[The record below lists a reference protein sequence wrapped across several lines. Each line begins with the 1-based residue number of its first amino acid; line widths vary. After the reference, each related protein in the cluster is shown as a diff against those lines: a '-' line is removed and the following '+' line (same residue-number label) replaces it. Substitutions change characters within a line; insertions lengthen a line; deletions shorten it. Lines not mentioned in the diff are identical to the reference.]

1 MDPHAE
7 GAPLNPAPPPPGAAP
22 ALHRVFFVSRCRA
35 STTELDVR
43 QLFDSALRHNRERA
57 ITGVLMHTGGHF
69 AQVMEGPAPA
79 VLSTMA
85 VIEADT
91 RHEAVARLLQGRL
104 QRRQFQRW
112 TVHWQAA
119 PGADD
124 LLAAVLQ
131 EPVVP
136 RARAHRLLRTLF
148 GEPPGAG
155 APDQASFNGAR
166 NS

>member
-7 GAPLNPAPPPPGAAP
+7 GAALSPAPTPLTAAP
-22 ALHRVFFVSRCRA
+22 ALHRVFYVSRCRA
-35 STTELDVR
+35 STTELDLRRLV
-43 QLFDSALRHNRERA
+43 DSSLRNNRERA
-57 ITGVLMHTGGHF
+57 ITGVLLHTGGHF
-69 AQVMEGPAPA
+69 AQVIEGPEPSI
-79 VLSTMA
+79 LRTMA
-85 VIEADT
+85 DIEADA

-104 QRRQFQRW
+104 PRRHFKQWSMR
-112 TVHWQAA
+112 WQAT

-136 RARAHRLLRTLF
+136 PTRAQRLVRHLF
-148 GEPPGAG
+148 VEPPALA
-155 APDQASFNGAR
+155 APGQASFNGAR